1 MRVIALIISMLLAC
15 AACSS
20 GSGHSGGVE
29 GDVSIAYLRSMADT
43 RSQRIKSDVWIE
55 GIVVLNDKLGESYK
69 SFVVYDGTAGVEVK
83 VDLEDVDRALP
94 LYSGVRI
101 RCEGLHVGREGERC
115 VLGAEPTAEYVVD
128 RIAESEI
135 PNRITLYD
143 AGNPREYATTRR
155 IAELGYSEMLAYVR
169 VDGVRLIAEER
180 GVLWCDANAEDVPFD
195 SSLHHFTDGCDTLT
209 VATSNRCYYAT
220 EPIMEEEVSLIGVVD
235 SYRGELVLRLSDR
248 KIFVPTIP

>member
-1 MRVIALIISMLLAC
+1 MRGIAWLISLLLMC
-15 AACSS
+15 VACSD
-20 GSGHSGGVE
+20 GEVHSDGVE
-29 GDVSIAYLRSMADT
+29 GCVSIAYLRSMADA
-43 RSQRIKSDVWIE
+43 RSQRIKSDIWVE

-69 SFVVYDGTAGVEVK
+69 SVVVFDGTAGVEVK
-83 VDLEDVDRALP
+83 VDLEDVDKTLP

-143 AGNPREYATTRR
+143 AGAPRELAVTRH
-155 IAELGYSEMLAYVR
+155 IADIGYSDMLAYVR
-169 VDGVRLIAEER
+169 IDGVRLIAQER
-180 GVLWCDANAEDVPFD
+180 GALWCDANAGDSPFE

-209 VATSNRCYYAT
+209 VATLNRCHYAT
-220 EPIMEEEVSLIGVVD
+220 EPIMEEEVTLIGVVD

-248 KIFVPTIP
+248 KIFVPTIL